1 MRKRGKMI
9 RKGKKKER
17 KKEWRMETIVQQIEI
32 EVFDRQRDLER
43 SSLLKSE
50 LICST
55 GSVNIL
61 L

>member
-1 MRKRGKMI
+1 
-9 RKGKKKER
+9 
-17 KKEWRMETIVQQIEI
+17 METIVQQIEI